1 MRTNRSFGDKPLF
14 MDLLKYRKLYYLFSG
29 TLIVISV
36 VSLLVWG
43 LNFGIDFTGGS
54 LLEVEYK
61 ETRPEN
67 QKIKEDLSGLELGE
81 TVLQPTGE
89 RGLLIRLREVDE
101 ATHQKILD
109 ALNRE
114 QIEEKR
120 FDSIGPVIG
129 KELKEKAQKAV
140 LFVLIAIVLYIA
152 WAFRHVSKPVSSF
165 RYGFIALVALFH
177 DILITAGIFS
187 ILGHFLNFEIGIP
200 FVAAILTILGYS
212 VNDTIVVFDRVR
224 ENLSKHT
231 GDFQDTVSKS
241 IRETLVRSFNT
252 SLTTLFVLVAI
263 FFLGGETIRYFV
275 LTLIIGIVIGTYSS
289 IFLAS
294 PLLVSLKR
302 KLPFGI

>member
-1 MRTNRSFGDKPLF
+1 

>member
-1 MRTNRSFGDKPLF
+1 
-14 MDLLKYRKLYYLFSG
+14 MDLIRYRKFYYFFSG
-29 TLIVISV
+29 FLVLVSV
-36 VSLLVWG
+36 LSLLVFG

-67 QKIKEDLSGLELGE
+67 QNIKESIRGLELGDV
-81 TVLQPTGE
+81 VLQPTGE
-89 RGLLIRLREVDE
+89 RGLLIRLKELDE

-109 ALNRE
+109 ALGRE
-114 QIEEKR
+114 KIEEKR

-129 KELKEKAQKAV
+129 KELQEKAQKAV
-140 LFVLIAIVLYIA
+140 LFVLVAIVLYIA

-212 VNDTIVVFDRVR
+212 VNDTIVVFDRIR
-224 ENLSKHT
+224 ENLTKHT
-231 GDFQDTVSKS
+231 GEFRDTVAKS

-252 SLTTLFVLVAI
+252 SLTTLFVLTAI